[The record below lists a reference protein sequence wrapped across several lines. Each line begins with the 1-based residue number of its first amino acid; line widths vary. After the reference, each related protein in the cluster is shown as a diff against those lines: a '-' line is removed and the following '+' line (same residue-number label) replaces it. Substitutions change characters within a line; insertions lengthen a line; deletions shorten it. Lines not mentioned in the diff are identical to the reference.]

1 MARIAEGIILPANR
15 WANAGTAPTDRHPP
29 ERAITATPPGSAI
42 VRSAGWGRAFEQ
54 SGQSVYVMKRQD
66 LNQRFYEIDGF
77 IVDVNAHGLLE
88 WDARVMYQHPA
99 LAFGT
104 DGTVYRSAQD
114 SVNVN
119 PVTDTDFSHWA
130 PLGQGS
136 QAAPFAAASPDLNTL
151 TTGGVYTLSGTVTN
165 GPAGETAVPARLT
178 VTAAGTITQELRY
191 ADGGLW
197 IRQRTSG
204 GSWGSWTELLYASA
218 MATGSTL
225 PVGTVIDHAGTVL
238 PQGFLRCDGAV
249 ISRTT
254 YADLFAAI
262 GTTWGIGDG
271 STTFHLP
278 DLRRRATIGMGGTAV
293 SGPSNGVGNTG
304 GAEQTTLEIAD
315 MPSHR
320 HRFVYSARRTNIS
333 YNTPIDDFVHAILQ
347 SGANSTPVQ
356 TQSTGNARAHNNM
369 PPSAVVQKLIRY

>member
-15 WANAGTAPTDRHPP
+15 WASAGVEGTDRWPP

-42 VRSAGWGRAFEQ
+42 VRSAGWGPAFEQ
-54 SGQSVYVMKRQD
+54 SGQSVYVLRRQD
-66 LNQRFYEIDGF
+66 LNQRLYEIDGF

-104 DGTVYRSAQD
+104 DGAVYRSVRS

-119 PVTDTDFSHWA
+119 PVTDADYSDWA

-136 QAAPFAAASPDLNTL
+136 QAQPFAAASPDLNTL

-165 GPAGETAVPARLT
+165 PPAGATGNPARLT
-178 VTAAGTITQELRY
+178 VTAAGNTITQELRY
-191 ADGGLW
+191 NNGRLF
-197 IRQRTSG
+197 IRQRTG
-204 GSWGSWTELLYASA
+204 VGRWGSWTELMYASA

-225 PVGTVIDHAGTVL
+225 PVGTVIDHAGTTL
-238 PQGFLRCDGAV
+238 PQGFLRCDGAQ

-278 DLRRRATIGMGGTAV
+278 DLRRRTTIGMGGTRV
-293 SGPSNGVGNTG
+293 QGPTNTVGSTG
-304 GAEQTTLEIAD
+304 GAEQHTLTGLE
-315 MPSHR
+315 MPMHSHAYR
-320 HRFVYSARRTNIS
+320 NPLGYPSDAAGNNTALVNKRSPFAPIPRTE
-333 YNTPIDDFVHAILQ
+333 
-347 SGANSTPVQ
+347 
-356 TQSTGNARAHNNM
+356 NAGGGRPHNNM
-369 PPSAVVQKLIRY
+369 QPSAVVQKIIRY